1 MKIMDLECLA
11 NQNDEDSESTGRGA
25 ENLDEIRIGL
35 WWMALTSRRRQTPSS
50 AYWRLNRARKL
61 EQA

>member
-1 MKIMDLECLA
+1 MMKIMDLECLA

-35 WWMALTSRRRQTPSS
+35 
-50 AYWRLNRARKL
+50 
-61 EQA
+61 